1 MNIIII
7 NLSIITMKVL
17 VFDTETT
24 GLPTERNPLITET
37 EKFPYIVQLSYIL
50 YDDQTNHII
59 NIQDDIIKLPEN
71 VVLPEESVK
80 IHGITREKSNK
91 KGIPISDALDK
102 FNELIKESDIIVG
115 HNISFDRRLIM
126 VECIRNDKLMFFDKK
141 NEFCTMF
148 RSINLCAIE
157 KVNPKTGEKYFKYP
171 NLSELHEKLFGNKPK
186 GTHDS
191 MADILICMRCYE
203 RMKSNKDIVK
213 KGSASF
219 KELYNLY
226 CV

>member
-1 MNIIII
+1 
-7 NLSIITMKVL
+7 MKVL

-115 HNISFDRRLIM
+115 HNTSFDRRLIM
-126 VECIRNDKLMFFDKK
+126 VECIRNDKPMFFDKK